1 MKKKKLMT
9 SEMIALEDYICTN
22 KSLVNISDFI
32 NELNI
37 PIDKTERAIS
47 YLFRATIMPLNEI
60 KDDIHLYD
68 TNSLNPTLFVYG
80 LMEKYFEI
88 TNDDD
93 KSVIKYAQNCI
104 IERIR
109 EVRIITKYE
118 ENIKNNSKKRTKN
131 L

>member
-22 KSLVNISDFI
+22 QALVNISNFI
-32 NELNI
+32 NDLNVT
-37 PIDKTERAIS
+37 IDKNENALS

-60 KDDIHLYD
+60 KEDIHLYD
-68 TNSLNPTLFVYG
+68 TNSLNPILFVNG

-88 TNDDD
+88 TEYDD
-93 KSVIKYAQNCI
+93 KKVVKYAQNSI

>member
-1 MKKKKLMT
+1 
-9 SEMIALEDYICTN
+9 MIALEDYICTN

-47 YLFRATIMPLNEI
+47 YLFKATIMPLNEI

-68 TNSLNPTLFVYG
+68 ANSLNPTLFIYG

-93 KSVIKYAQNCI
+93 KKVIKYAKNSI

-118 ENIKNNSKKRTKN
+118 ENIKNYSKKKN
-131 L
+131 KKLINY

>member
-1 MKKKKLMT
+1 MKKKLMT

-22 KSLVNISDFI
+22 QALVNISDILNDF
-32 NELNI
+32 NI
-37 PIDKTERAIS
+37 PIDKTREVFV

-60 KDDIHLYD
+60 KEDIHLYD
-68 TNSLNPTLFVYG
+68 TNSLNPILFVNG

-88 TNDDD
+88 TEYDD
-93 KSVIKYAQNCI
+93 KSVVKYAKNSI